1 MVDTVASKQ
10 PEPMV
15 DPQFNLRRFVDR
27 FYWLFFALSM
37 GLLIFLCFYN
47 LGETYLVSS
56 DEGQHGVNAYEMI
69 KNGNYIANTYNG
81 NLDYWNLK
89 PPLSFYFI
97 MLGYRIFGYN
107 AWGLRFFSAVA
118 YVLLVIIVAMF
129 LKKKF
134 NCFASLISI
143 WLFSGCYIFF
153 LCHFVRH
160 GDPDSLF
167 ILFIGVGLIALY
179 LSKDN
184 HRWLY
189 LTGLMIALAFL
200 TKSYHALIMLPIIF
214 FYLIFTNGFKRI
226 KWYEY
231 FTIPAVTLAP
241 ILIWA
246 IARIC
251 FDGWQF
257 IDQML
262 VYDVFQRSTTAI
274 EGHKEHIFFFLPFI
288 LVYDQIS
295 VLCLVLLIWT
305 VLRKIFTKQKL
316 SAIEK
321 LTLISVVCFY
331 FLYSIVKTKLEW
343 YIFPTIVPLVIF
355 SAVKISMIWQNSHSL
370 DYLKRAVCC
379 IFLVLVACLV
389 GYSTFLVITARTE
402 DELQDFIA
410 YELPID
416 NTASYYFQDTEND
429 CEMERAELLVFEWR
443 TNQYLQLGGVEAFAK
458 TNESAYLI
466 VEITDEI
473 DRSSLASQW
482 LIKISTNEKY
492 AIYYHAARD

>member
-1 MVDTVASKQ
+1 MVDTVALKQ
-10 PEPMV
+10 PEPTV
-15 DPQFNLRRFVDR
+15 NRQFNFGRFIDR

-37 GLLIFLCFYN
+37 GLLLFLCFYN
-47 LGETYLVSS
+47 LGETVIVSS

-107 AWGLRFFSAVA
+107 GWGLRFFSALA
-118 YVLLVIIVAMF
+118 FVLLATIVAIF

-134 NCFASLISI
+134 NNFASLISI

-153 LCHFVRH
+153 MCHFVRH

-167 ILFIGVGLIALY
+167 ILFIGVSMIALY
-179 LSKDN
+179 LSKEN

-231 FTIPAVTLAP
+231 FTITAVTLVP
-241 ILIWA
+241 ILIWV
-246 IARIC
+246 IARFC

-257 IDQML
+257 INQMF
-262 VYDVFQRSTTAI
+262 VYDVFQRSVTAI
-274 EGHKEHIFFFLPFI
+274 EGHEEHLFFYLPFT
-288 LVYDQIS
+288 LLYDQIGM
-295 VLCLVLLIWT
+295 LGLVLLAWT

-316 SAIEK
+316 SAVEK
-321 LTLISVVCFY
+321 LTLISTICFY
-331 FLYSIVKTKLEW
+331 FLYSIPKTKLEW
-343 YIFPTIVPLVIF
+343 YIFPNVVPLVIF
-355 SAVKISMIWQNSHSL
+355 SAVKISSIWQNSQTI
-370 DYLKRAVCC
+370 DYLKRAMCC
-379 IFLVLVACLV
+379 LLLFIVAYMIIYNAILV
-389 GYSTFLVITARTE
+389 TTARTE
-402 DELQDFIA
+402 NELQDFITN
-410 YELPID
+410 ELPID
-416 NTASYYFQDTEND
+416 NTAMYFFQDTEND
-429 CEMERAELLVFEWR
+429 CEMERAELLVFEWH
-443 TNQYLQLGGVEAFAK
+443 TNQYLQLGGVEKFAE

-466 VEITDEI
+466 VEISDEI
-473 DRSSLASQW
+473 NCSSLAAEW
-482 LIKISTNEKY
+482 LVKTSPNGQY
-492 AIYYHAARD
+492 AIYYHAAQD